1 MGNNVTNRLW
11 DKLSAIPGPG
21 ALDRTQKMI
30 EGGEFTKDELTLA
43 VATAAMFPVAIA
55 EAHHLLHKGKSQ

>member
-1 MGNNVTNRLW
+1 MGNKVANKLW
-11 DKLSAIPGPG
+11 DKLSTIPGPG

-30 EGGEFTKDELTLA
+30 ENGEFTQDELTLA

-55 EAHHLLHKGKSQ
+55 EARHLLHERK

>member
-1 MGNNVTNRLW
+1 MGNKAANKLW
-11 DKLSAIPGPG
+11 DKLSTIPGPG

-30 EGGEFTKDELTLA
+30 ENGEFTKDELTLA

-55 EAHHLLHKGKSQ
+55 EARHLFHKGKPQ

>member
-1 MGNNVTNRLW
+1 MGNKAANKLW
-11 DKLSAIPGPG
+11 DKLSTIPGPG

-30 EGGEFTKDELTLA
+30 ENGEFTKDELTLA

-55 EAHHLLHKGKSQ
+55 EARHLLHERK